1 MSTEGAAAGGA
12 APVWHTGVLWG
23 LLAFFLVV
31 GTASFAFVV
40 FAVTVWVA
48 AGAYLLGVTA
58 AAVAGFVGVLAF
70 LFMAGI
76 LYRVDRYR
84 GANGRVVKFFE

>member
-1 MSTEGAAAGGA
+1 MPSEERGPPPP
-12 APVWHTGVLWG
+12 APVWRTGALWG
-23 LLAFFLVV
+23 LLAVFLVV
-31 GTASFAFVV
+31 GTVASAFVV
-40 FAVTVWVA
+40 FALTVWVA
-48 AGAYLLGVTA
+48 SGAVVLGIAVAG
-58 AAVAGFVGVLAF
+58 VAGFVAVLAF

>member
-1 MSTEGAAAGGA
+1 MPQWNTN
-12 APVWHTGVLWG
+12 VLWG
-23 LLAFFLVV
+23 ILAVLLVV
-31 GTASFAFVV
+31 GTLGGALFV
-40 FAVTVWVA
+40 FALTVWVL
-48 AGAYLLGVTA
+48 AGALVLGLVFA
-58 AAVAGFVGVLAF
+58 AIGALVAFLAF